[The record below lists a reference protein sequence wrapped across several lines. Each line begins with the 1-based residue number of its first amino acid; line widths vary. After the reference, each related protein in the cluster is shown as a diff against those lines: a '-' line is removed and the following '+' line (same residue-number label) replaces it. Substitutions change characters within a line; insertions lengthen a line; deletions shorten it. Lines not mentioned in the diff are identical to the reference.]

1 MAQHM
6 VYKQHAS
13 AMYSI
18 SVRIVGNTGEAED
31 VVQQSFIQAF
41 SKLYKLDDESLFGPW
56 LKKIVVNNSIDKLR
70 RRKVQFLSLDDDHHS
85 VMALYSAPTEIIEN
99 RTDTVECIK
108 QAILQ
113 LPDGYRSILSLYLI
127 EGYDH
132 SEISE
137 ILGISEST
145 SRSQYARAKIKLR
158 EILKNNFKIQR

>member
-1 MAQHM
+1 ML
-6 VYKQHAS
+6 YSQHAS
-13 AMYSI
+13 DMYSI

-41 SKLYKLDDESLFGPW
+41 NKLYKLDDETLFRPW
-56 LKKIVVNNSIDKLR
+56 LKKIVVNNSIDRLR
-70 RRKVQFLSLDDDHHS
+70 QRKVQFLSLDDENHTITGLFS
-85 VMALYSAPTEIIEN
+85 TPNEPIEN
-99 RTDTVECIK
+99 REDTVQCIK
-108 QAILQ
+108 QAIQQ

-132 SEISE
+132 IEISE

-145 SRSQYARAKIKLR
+145 SRSQYARAKMKLR